1 MMQVTAA
8 TCSFMVFFSSTTSAI
23 QYVLLGMDNIPG
35 AMCFSIICFSGSVIG
50 LVILQAAIEKRGRAS
65 LIVFSVG
72 LVLAL
77 STVLMTSFGAVD
89 VWRDY
94 INGRYMGFKQP
105 C

>member
-1 MMQVTAA
+1 M
-8 TCSFMVFFSSTTSAI
+8 SAI

-35 AMCFSIICFSGSVIG
+35 ATCFSIICFSGSVIG